1 MHFSRMEVRPMCPAR
16 HQKLL
21 FSSDVWE
28 LGRKLP
34 ASPKMCI
41 SLDYK
46 VFNTVDRVS

>member
-1 MHFSRMEVRPMCPAR
+1 MEVRPICPAR
-16 HQKLL
+16 HQKLH

-34 ASPKMCI
+34 VSPKMCI

-46 VFNTVDRVS
+46 VFNAVDRVS